1 MGKRGTSTKK
11 SELQQAARRELA
23 ASPAATRQPHE
34 HANGAPDWRKESLR
48 ACGISRADEAYGILS
63 VMRRLG
69 FIDYAQMI
77 ETSDA
82 FNKAARAV
90 GREEPEYEA
99 C

>member
-1 MGKRGTSTKK
+1 MKK
-11 SELQQAARRELA
+11 SEIQEAVQRELEARRDA
-23 ASPAATRQPHE
+23 IRKKHE
-34 HANGAPDWRKESLR
+34 EAKGAPDWRKESLR
-48 ACGISRADEAYGILS
+48 ACAISRADEAYGILS

-77 ETSDA
+77 DASDA